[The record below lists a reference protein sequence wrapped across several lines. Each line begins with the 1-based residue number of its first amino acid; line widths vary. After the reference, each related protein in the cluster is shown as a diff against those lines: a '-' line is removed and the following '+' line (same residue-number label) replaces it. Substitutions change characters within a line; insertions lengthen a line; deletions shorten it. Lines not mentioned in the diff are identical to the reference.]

1 MSRRG
6 ITLGFALLAFV
17 AFFSLLGWGLSR
29 SGGAPGG
36 PGVNEVFGEV
46 DIEEKATPD
55 FTLEILDGGSITL
68 SDLRG
73 KVVVVDFWASWCP
86 PCRQEAPVLEQVYD
100 EYRDKGVEFIG
111 VGIWDQLNA
120 ARDFVE
126 QFSVAYPTGL
136 DTQGTILVEYGVRG
150 IPEKFFIDPQGQ
162 VVAKFVGPSSVEG
175 LRETL
180 DKMLAGQE

>member
-1 MSRRG
+1 MWISGPHGARPAARR
-6 ITLGFALLAFV
+6 
-17 AFFSLLGWGLSR
+17 
-29 SGGAPGG
+29 
-36 PGVNEVFGEV
+36 
-46 DIEEKATPD
+46 
-55 FTLEILDGGSITL
+55 
-68 SDLRG
+68 
-73 KVVVVDFWASWCP
+73 
-86 PCRQEAPVLEQVYD
+86 RQYWQQVYD

-136 DTQGTILVEYGVRG
+136 DTHGTILVEYGVRG

-162 VVAKFVGPSSVEG
+162 VVTKFVGPSNVEG